1 MKTYKTVKR
10 KIEDTVRCDMCDY
23 LCTIDQFGSEY
34 ATLEATWG
42 YGSKK
47 DGKKYDIQLCELCF
61 DKIIQYI
68 KKHRKEYLS
77 AFSYPINTDPLDGE
91 GYNIV

>member
-10 KIEDTVRCDMCDY
+10 KVEDTVRCDMCDY

-42 YGSKK
+42 
-47 DGKKYDIQLCELCF
+47 
-61 DKIIQYI
+61 
-68 KKHRKEYLS
+68 
-77 AFSYPINTDPLDGE
+77 
-91 GYNIV
+91 